1 MFGHMALLALPQ
13 PYDFMLS
20 TERFRVFGPDP
31 ALLWHDGGLHRVVA
45 GREVRIEAAGGGVS
59 VEPAGDTIV
68 PEVSRLL
75 GVSFDLSAFTAWAER
90 DAVLARLV
98 ERFAGYRPP
107 LLPEPFEHL
116 VTAITAQ
123 QVSLHSAAAIRRR
136 FVERFGER
144 HTLAHAFPSAER
156 IAGVSED
163 ELVASG
169 FSRRKA
175 EYVVGLARAG
185 LDYSELDGLADED
198 VKARLTA
205 VRGLGEWTADWFLG
219 RCLGRPRAWP
229 AGDLALRKA
238 VSRFFGDGRMLSI
251 PEVRALGER
260 FAPFENLAAHY
271 LLVAARAV
279 G

>member
-1 MFGHMALLALPQ
+1 MALLAFPQ
-13 PYDFMLS
+13 PYDFALS
-20 TERFRVFGPDP
+20 TERFRIFGPDP

-45 GREVRIEAAGGGVS
+45 GREVRIEAAPGGVS
-59 VEPAGDTIV
+59 IEPADAAIAR
-68 PEVSRLL
+68 EVSHLL
-75 GVSFDLSAFTAWAER
+75 GASFDLAAFTAWADG
-90 DAVLARLV
+90 DASLAPLV
-98 ERFAGYRPP
+98 ELLAGYRPP
-107 LLPEPFEHL
+107 LLPDPFEHL

-136 FVERFGER
+136 FVERFSER
-144 HTLAHAFPSAER
+144 YGLAYAFPSAER
-156 IAGVSED
+156 IAGTDES
-163 ELVASG
+163 ELVSVG
-169 FSRRKA
+169 FSQRKS

-185 LDYSELDGLADED
+185 LDYAELGGLPDAD
-198 VKARLTA
+198 VKTRLTA

-238 VSRFFGDGRMLSI
+238 VSRFYGEGRMLSI

-260 FAPFENLAAHY
+260 FAPFENLSAHY
-271 LLVAARAV
+271 LLVAARAI

>member
-1 MFGHMALLALPQ
+1 MFGRMALLAFPQ
-13 PYDFMLS
+13 PYDFLLS

-45 GREVRIEAAGGGVS
+45 GREVRIEAAPGGVS
-59 VEPAGDTIV
+59 VEPADDAIAR
-68 PEVSRLL
+68 EVSHLL
-75 GVSFDLSAFTAWAER
+75 GASFDLAAFAAWAGE
-90 DAVLARLV
+90 DAILAPLV
-98 ERFAGYRPP
+98 ERLAGYRPP
-107 LLPEPFEHL
+107 LLPDPFEHL

-123 QVSLHSAAAIRRR
+123 QVSLHSAVAIRRR

-144 HTLAHAFPSAER
+144 HGLAHAFPSAER
-156 IAGVSED
+156 IACASED
-163 ELVASG
+163 ELVAAG

-185 LDYSELDGLADED
+185 LDYAELSGLPDED

-205 VRGLGEWTADWFLG
+205 IRGLGEWTADWFLG

-238 VSRFFGDGRMLSI
+238 VSRFYGDGRMLSI
-251 PEVRALGER
+251 PDVRALGGR
-260 FAPFENLAAHY
+260 FAPFENLTAHY

>member
-1 MFGHMALLALPQ
+1 MSHLALPQ
-13 PYDFMLS
+13 PYDFLLS

-45 GREVRIEAAGGGVS
+45 GREVRIEAAPGGVW
-59 VEPAGDTIV
+59 VEPADEAIV
-68 PEVSRLL
+68 REVSHLL
-75 GVSFDLSAFTAWAER
+75 GASFDLASFAAWAGA
-90 DAVLARLV
+90 DAVLAPLV
-98 ERFAGYRPP
+98 ERLAGYRPP
-107 LLPEPFEHL
+107 LLPDPFEHL
-116 VTAITAQ
+116 VTSITAQ

-144 HTLAHAFPSAER
+144 HRLAHAFPFAER
-156 IAGVSED
+156 IARASED
-163 ELVASG
+163 ELVAAG

-185 LDYSELDGLADED
+185 LDYAELGGLPDED

-205 VRGLGEWTADWFLG
+205 VRGLGEWTADWYLG

-238 VSRFFGDGRMLSI
+238 VSGFYGDGRMLSI
-251 PEVRALGER
+251 PEVRALGAR

>member
-1 MFGHMALLALPQ
+1 
-13 PYDFMLS
+13 
-20 TERFRVFGPDP
+20 
-31 ALLWHDGGLHRVVA
+31 
-45 GREVRIEAAGGGVS
+45 VS
-59 VEPAGDTIV
+59 VEPLDAAIAR
-68 PEVSRLL
+68 EVSHLL
-75 GVSFDLSAFTAWAER
+75 GASFDLAAFAAWAGA
-90 DAVLARLV
+90 DAVLAPLV
-98 ERFAGYRPP
+98 ERLAGYRPP
-107 LLPEPFEHL
+107 LLPDPFEYL

-123 QVSLHSAAAIRRR
+123 QVSLHSAVAIRRR

-144 HTLAHAFPSAER
+144 HGLAHAFPSAER
-156 IAGVSED
+156 IADAGED
-163 ELVASG
+163 ELVAAG

-185 LDYSELDGLADED
+185 LDYAELGGLPDED

-238 VSRFFGDGRMLSI
+238 VSRFYGDGRMLSI
-251 PEVRALGER
+251 PEVRALGDR
-260 FAPFENLAAHY
+260 FAPFENLTAHY
-271 LLVAARAV
+271 LLVGARAV

>member
-1 MFGHMALLALPQ
+1 MSHVAFPQ
-13 PYDFMLS
+13 PYDFVLS

-45 GREVRIEAAGGGVS
+45 GREVRIEAAPGGVS
-59 VEPAGDTIV
+59 VEPLDDAIV
-68 PEVSRLL
+68 LEVSHLL
-75 GVSFDLSAFTAWAER
+75 GASFDLAAFAAWAEG
-90 DAVLARLV
+90 DAVLAPLVGRL
-98 ERFAGYRPP
+98 AGYRPP
-107 LLPEPFEHL
+107 LLPDPFEHL

-136 FVERFGER
+136 FVERFGVR
-144 HTLAHAFPSAER
+144 HGLAHAFPSAER
-156 IAGVSED
+156 IACESED
-163 ELVASG
+163 ELVAAG

-185 LDYSELDGLADED
+185 LDYAELGGLPDED

-238 VSRFFGDGRMLSI
+238 VSRFYGDGRMLSI
-251 PEVRALGER
+251 PEVRALGDR
-260 FAPFENLAAHY
+260 FAPFENLTAHY

>member
-1 MFGHMALLALPQ
+1 MSHVAFPQ
-13 PYDFMLS
+13 PYDFALS

-31 ALLWHDGGLHRVVA
+31 ALLWHKGGLHRVVA
-45 GREVRIEAAGGGVS
+45 GREVRIEAAPGGVS
-59 VEPAGDTIV
+59 VEPLDAAIAR
-68 PEVSRLL
+68 EVSHLL
-75 GVSFDLSAFTAWAER
+75 GASFDLAAFAAWAGA
-90 DAVLARLV
+90 DAVLAPLV
-98 ERFAGYRPP
+98 ERLAGYRPP
-107 LLPEPFEHL
+107 LLPDPFEYL

-136 FVERFGER
+136 FVECFGER
-144 HTLAHAFPSAER
+144 HGLAHAFPSAER
-156 IAGVSED
+156 IADAGED
-163 ELVASG
+163 ELVAAG

-185 LDYSELDGLADED
+185 LDYAELGGLPDED

-238 VSRFFGDGRMLSI
+238 VSRFYGDGRMLSI
-251 PEVRALGER
+251 PEVRALGDR
-260 FAPFENLAAHY
+260 FAPFENLTAHY
-271 LLVAARAV
+271 LLVAATAV

>member
-13 PYDFMLS
+13 PYDFFLS

-45 GREVRIEAAGGGVS
+45 GREVRIEAAPGGVS
-59 VEPAGDTIV
+59 VEPLDAAIAR
-68 PEVSRLL
+68 EVSHLL
-75 GVSFDLSAFTAWAER
+75 GASFDLAAFAAWAGA
-90 DAVLARLV
+90 DAVLAPLV
-98 ERFAGYRPP
+98 ERLAGYRPP
-107 LLPEPFEHL
+107 LLPDPFEYL

-144 HTLAHAFPSAER
+144 HGLAHAFPSAER
-156 IAGVSED
+156 IADAGED
-163 ELVASG
+163 ELVAAG

-185 LDYSELDGLADED
+185 LDYAELVGLPDEE

-205 VRGLGEWTADWFLG
+205 VRGLGDWTADWFLG

-238 VSRFFGDGRMLSI
+238 VSRFYGDGRMLSI
-251 PEVRALGER
+251 PEVRALGDR
-260 FAPFENLAAHY
+260 FAPFENLTAHY
-271 LLVAARAV
+271 LLVGARAV

>member
-1 MFGHMALLALPQ
+1 MSHLAFPQ
-13 PYDFMLS
+13 PYDFVLS

-45 GREVRIEAAGGGVS
+45 GREVRIEAAPGGVS
-59 VEPAGDTIV
+59 VEPSDEAIAR
-68 PEVSRLL
+68 EVGLLL
-75 GVSFDLSAFTAWAER
+75 GAPFDLAAFAAWAGA
-90 DAVLARLV
+90 DAVLAPIV
-98 ERFAGYRPP
+98 EGLAGYRPP
-107 LLPEPFEHL
+107 LLADPFEHL

-123 QVSLHSAAAIRRR
+123 QVSLHSAVAMRRR

-144 HTLAHAFPSAER
+144 HGLAHAFPSAER
-156 IAGVSED
+156 IARAGED
-163 ELVASG
+163 QLVAVG

-185 LDYSELDGLADED
+185 LDYAALGGLPDED

-238 VSRFFGDGRMLSI
+238 VSRFYGDGRMLSI
-251 PEVRALGER
+251 PEVRALGAR
-260 FAPFENLAAHY
+260 FAPFENLTAHY

>member
-1 MFGHMALLALPQ
+1 MALLALPQ
-13 PYDFMLS
+13 PYDFPLS

-31 ALLWHDGGLHRVVA
+31 ALLWHDGGLHRVAA
-45 GREVRIEAAGGGVS
+45 GREVRIEAAPGGVS
-59 VEPAGDTIV
+59 VEPSDDAIAR
-68 PEVSRLL
+68 EVSHLL
-75 GVSFDLSAFTAWAER
+75 GASFDLAAFAAWAGA
-90 DAVLARLV
+90 DAVLAPIV
-98 ERFAGYRPP
+98 ERLAGYRPP
-107 LLPEPFEHL
+107 LLPDPFEHL

-123 QVSLHSAAAIRRR
+123 QVSLRAAVAIRRR

-144 HTLAHAFPSAER
+144 HGLAHAFPAAER
-156 IAGVSED
+156 IAGTGED
-163 ELVASG
+163 ELVAAG

-185 LDYSELDGLADED
+185 LDYAELGGLPDED

-238 VSRFFGDGRMLSI
+238 VSRFYGDGRMLSI
-251 PEVRALGER
+251 PDVRALGDR
-260 FAPFENLAAHY
+260 FAPFENLTAHY
-271 LLVAARAV
+271 LLVAARAI

>member
-1 MFGHMALLALPQ
+1 MSHLAFPQ
-13 PYDFMLS
+13 PYDFVLS

-31 ALLWHDGGLHRVVA
+31 ALLWHDGGLHRVVT
-45 GREVRIEAAGGGVS
+45 GREVRIEAAPGGVS
-59 VEPAGDTIV
+59 VEPSGDAIAR
-68 PEVSRLL
+68 EVSHLL
-75 GVSFDLSAFTAWAER
+75 GASFDLAAFAAWAGA
-90 DAVLARLV
+90 DAVLTPLV
-98 ERFAGYRPP
+98 ERLAGYRPP
-107 LLPEPFEHL
+107 LLPDPFEHL
-116 VTAITAQ
+116 VNAITAQ

-144 HTLAHAFPSAER
+144 HGLAHAFPSAER
-156 IAGVSED
+156 IAGASED
-163 ELVASG
+163 ELVAAG

-185 LDYSELDGLADED
+185 LDYAELGGLPDED

-238 VSRFFGDGRMLSI
+238 VSRFYGEGRMLSI

-260 FAPFENLAAHY
+260 FAPFENLTAHY

>member
-1 MFGHMALLALPQ
+1 MFGYMALLAFPQ
-13 PYDFMLS
+13 PYDFALS

-45 GREVRIEAAGGGVS
+45 GREVRIEAAPGGVW
-59 VEPAGDTIV
+59 VEPADDAIMRG
-68 PEVSRLL
+68 VSHLL
-75 GVSFDLSAFTAWAER
+75 GASFDLAAFAAWAEA
-90 DAVLARLV
+90 DGVLAPLV
-98 ERFAGYRPP
+98 ERLAGYRPP
-107 LLPEPFEHL
+107 LLPDPFEHL

-123 QVSLHSAAAIRRR
+123 QVSLHSAVAMRRR

-144 HTLAHAFPSAER
+144 HELAHAFPSAER
-156 IAGVSED
+156 IAALGEG
-163 ELVASG
+163 ELLSVG

-185 LDYSELDGLADED
+185 PDYAELAELPDEE

-238 VSRFFGDGRMLSI
+238 VSRFYGDGRMLSI
-251 PEVRALGER
+251 PDVRALADR
-260 FAPFENLAAHY
+260 FAPFENLSAHY

>member
-1 MFGHMALLALPQ
+1 MFGHMALLTFPQ
-13 PYDFMLS
+13 PYDFLLS
-20 TERFRVFGPDP
+20 TERFRVFVPDP

-45 GREVRIEAAGGGVS
+45 GREVRIEAAPGGVS
-59 VEPAGDTIV
+59 VEPADDAIAW
-68 PEVSRLL
+68 EASHLL
-75 GVSFDLSAFTAWAER
+75 GASFDLAAFAAWAGA
-90 DAVLARLV
+90 DAVLAPIV
-98 ERFAGYRPP
+98 ERLAGYRPP
-107 LLPEPFEHL
+107 LLPDPFEHL

-123 QVSLHSAAAIRRR
+123 QVSLHSAVAMRRR

-144 HTLAHAFPSAER
+144 HELAYAFPSAER
-156 IAGVSED
+156 IAGASEG
-163 ELVASG
+163 ELASVG

-185 LDYSELDGLADED
+185 LDYAELGGLPDED

-238 VSRFFGDGRMLSI
+238 VSAFYGGGRKLATT
-251 PEVRALGER
+251 EVRAMGER
-260 FAPFENLAAHY
+260 FAPFQNLTAHY
-271 LLVAARAV
+271 LLLGARVA

>member
-1 MFGHMALLALPQ
+1 MALLAFPQ
-13 PYDFMLS
+13 PYDFALS
-20 TERFRVFGPDP
+20 TERFRIFGPDP

-45 GREVRIEAAGGGVS
+45 GREVRIEAAPGGVS
-59 VEPAGDTIV
+59 IEPADAAIAR
-68 PEVSRLL
+68 EVSHLL
-75 GVSFDLSAFTAWAER
+75 GASFDLAAFTAWADG
-90 DAVLARLV
+90 DASLAPLV
-98 ERFAGYRPP
+98 ELLAGYRPP
-107 LLPEPFEHL
+107 LLPDPFEHL

-144 HTLAHAFPSAER
+144 YGLAYAFPSAER
-156 IAGVSED
+156 IAGTDES
-163 ELVASG
+163 ELVSVG
-169 FSRRKA
+169 FSQRKS

-185 LDYSELDGLADED
+185 LDYAELGGLPDAD
-198 VKARLTA
+198 VKTRLTA

-238 VSRFFGDGRMLSI
+238 VSRFYGEGRMLSI

-260 FAPFENLAAHY
+260 FAPFENLSAHY
-271 LLVAARAV
+271 LLVAARAI

>member
-1 MFGHMALLALPQ
+1 MALLALPE
-13 PYDFMLS
+13 PYDFLLS

-45 GREVRIEAAGGGVS
+45 GREVRIEAAPGGVS
-59 VEPAGDTIV
+59 VEPSDEAIAR
-68 PEVSRLL
+68 EVGRLL
-75 GVSFDLSAFTAWAER
+75 GASFDLAAFAAWAGA
-90 DAVLARLV
+90 DAVLAPIV
-98 ERFAGYRPP
+98 EGLAGYRPP
-107 LLPEPFEHL
+107 LLPDPFEHL

-123 QVSLHSAAAIRRR
+123 QVSLHSAVAMRRR

-144 HTLAHAFPSAER
+144 HGLAHAFPSAER
-156 IAGVSED
+156 IARAGED
-163 ELVASG
+163 ELVAVG

-185 LDYSELDGLADED
+185 LDWAVLGGLPDED

-238 VSRFFGDGRMLSI
+238 VSRFYGDGRMLSI
-251 PEVRALGER
+251 PEVRAAGAR
-260 FAPFENLAAHY
+260 FAPFENLTAHY

>member
-1 MFGHMALLALPQ
+1 VALLALPQ
-13 PYDFMLS
+13 PYDFPLS

-31 ALLWHDGGLHRVVA
+31 ALLWHDGGLHRVAA
-45 GREVRIEAAGGGVS
+45 GREVRIEAAPGGVS
-59 VEPAGDTIV
+59 VEPSDDAIAR
-68 PEVSRLL
+68 EVSHLL
-75 GVSFDLSAFTAWAER
+75 GASFDLAAFAAWAGA
-90 DAVLARLV
+90 DAVLAPIV
-98 ERFAGYRPP
+98 ERLAGYRPP
-107 LLPEPFEHL
+107 LLPDPFEHL

-123 QVSLHSAAAIRRR
+123 QVSLRAAVAIRRR

-144 HTLAHAFPSAER
+144 HGLAHAFPAAER
-156 IAGVSED
+156 IAGTGED
-163 ELVASG
+163 ELVAAG

-185 LDYSELDGLADED
+185 LDYAELGGLPDED

-238 VSRFFGDGRMLSI
+238 VSRFYGDGRMLSI
-251 PEVRALGER
+251 PDVRALGDR
-260 FAPFENLAAHY
+260 FAPFENLTAHY
-271 LLVAARAV
+271 LLVAARAI